1 MTHGAGSS
9 AGCTTAYAVQVIAP
23 NDTATL
29 KTAIPDGAAECATV
43 TVSPLQAGAS
53 AYP

>member
-1 MTHGAGSS
+1 
-9 AGCTTAYAVQVIAP
+9 VQVIAP

-29 KTAIPDGAAECATV
+29 KAAIPGGAAECATA
-43 TVSPLQAGAS
+43 TVSPLVAGLA